1 MALLTPAMSNDIYDE
16 KQAPHFSSSSCWYK
30 IYSNI
35 RTAQSTGTQFD
46 SHTCFTVTCRERKFQ
61 SQMGSQ
67 GSHTHPGPPRCYKS
81 LYVKAQNAWHFLV
94 TAHITRAAS
103 FDRTDFH
110 ISIIKFSILQAQNE
124 SINGRR
130 FGGAILA
137 RTGH

>member
-1 MALLTPAMSNDIYDE
+1 MSTDIYDE
-16 KQAPHFSSSSCWYK
+16 KQAVHFSSSSCWYK

-46 SHTCFTVTCRERKFQ
+46 SHTCYHVENASFSHRWVRKEAIL
-61 SQMGSQ
+61 
-67 GSHTHPGPPRCYKS
+67 TYKS
-81 LYVKAQNAWHFLV
+81 LNVKAQNAWHFLV

-124 SINGRR
+124 SINGRQ

-137 RTGH
+137 RAGH